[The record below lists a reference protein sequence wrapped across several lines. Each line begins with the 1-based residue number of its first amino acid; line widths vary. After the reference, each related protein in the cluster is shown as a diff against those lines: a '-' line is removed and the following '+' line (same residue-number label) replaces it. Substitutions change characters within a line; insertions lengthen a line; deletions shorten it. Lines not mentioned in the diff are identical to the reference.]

1 MNKQFSIAKEPQNKN
16 FENPITLKDG
26 RILFTKN
33 NGFEY
38 FVRDTKNKETQI
50 TFEYYKKS
58 QKHKIKL

>member
-1 MNKQFSIAKEPQNKN
+1 MNKQFSITKEPQNKN

-38 FVRDTKNKETQI
+38 FVRDTKNVETQI

-58 QKHKIKL
+58 KKHRIKL